1 MNYRR
6 YKIQTLLSLCYLIFL
21 PAIIIAQR
29 SGKVLFNE
37 NWQFQK
43 GDSTAVFSS
52 GSDWRRVNLPH
63 DWSIEG
69 PFDSKWASGTGFLP
83 GGIGWYKKQFDI
95 AGYDS
100 EKKYAIYFD
109 GVYKNSEVWINGHY
123 LGKRPNGFISFQ
135 YDLTPYLKAESNEIL
150 VKVDHSEYADSRF
163 YTGSGI
169 YRNVYLLTQNPAH
182 FAQWGVF
189 FTTPEVSASSANAKI
204 SVEVKNKTKQIVPST
219 IRVELTD
226 KEGNSVATTQQP
238 LYLRPR
244 KQNYTELELKVENP
258 DLWSP
263 KNPNLYNLKV
273 IIVKEDESVAETW
286 EEKVG
291 FRNFRFDPDK
301 GFFLNGKNMLIK
313 GVCIHH
319 DAGALGAAVPKE
331 VWRER
336 FQTLKK
342 LGVDA
347 IRMSHYPHQ
356 DYIYDLADE
365 MGFLVQDEAFDE
377 WEFGKNKWITGW
389 NAGTPGNDGSHEA
402 FAEWGTQD
410 VQDMIRRNRNHASI
424 IMWSIGNEIDYPNDP
439 YSHPVLDEG
448 RNPQIYGKGYQPQN
462 PPAAQLGKLANEL
475 VKAAKMYDTTRAVT
489 AALAGVTMSNHTI
502 YPEVLDIVGY
512 NYQEFRYEE
521 DHKAYPHRVIYG
533 SENGDALKAWLAVK
547 NNDYISSQ
555 FLWTAFDFIGEAR
568 EWPNRSSG
576 AGIIDLAGKP
586 KPDFYFRKSL
596 WSDEPM
602 VYLGVTNS
610 EKNVN
615 RRRNI
620 QPVWKGTEGETK
632 WVTAYSNVD
641 EVELFL
647 NGKSLGRKKAIYSPA
662 KMIGWEVPY
671 KSGKLE
677 ARAYQDGKKVAWYDL
692 RTPGEVSKMEV
703 SSSKK
708 AFSAPKDIIIID
720 VLLTDERGSRVID
733 GDKEVTFE
741 IDGPAKILALESGDR
756 DSHENYQSNKRK
768 TYEGR
773 LRAYLKTFESN
784 TKEINITIKADKLD
798 TQKIKISKTAVSKT

>member
-1 MNYRR
+1 MNR
-6 YKIQTLLSLCYLIFL
+6 TTFVNLLSLSTILFISL
-21 PAIIIAQR
+21 GLSAQQ
-29 SGKVLFNE
+29 SDKELFNE

-43 GDSTAVFSS
+43 GDSTEVFADDS
-52 GSDWRRVNLPH
+52 GWRNIDLPH

-69 PFDSKWASGTGFLP
+69 PFDSKWASGNGFLP
-83 GGIGWYKKQFDI
+83 GGIGWYKKKFDVS
-95 AGYDS
+95 GYDA
-100 EKKYAIYFD
+100 EKEYAIYFD

-123 LGKRPNGFISFQ
+123 LGKRPNGYISFQ
-135 YDLTPYLKAESNEIL
+135 YDLTPYLQAMNNKIV

-169 YRNVYLLTQNPAH
+169 YRNVYLLKQNPVH

-189 FTTPEVSASSANAKI
+189 FTTPQVSDSSATAKI
-204 SVEVKNKTKQIVPST
+204 SVEVKNKTKQIVPLT
-219 IRVELTD
+219 IQAKLND
-226 KEGNSVATTQQP
+226 HEGNVVASSAKP
-238 LYLRPR
+238 LYLRPG
-244 KQNYTELELKVENP
+244 KQNYVEIGLNINDP
-258 DLWSP
+258 KLWFP
-263 KNPNLYNLKV
+263 EDPNLYDLKV
-273 IIVKEDESVAETW
+273 TIVKDNEEIAETW
-286 EEKVG
+286 NERVG

-301 GFFLNGKNMLIK
+301 GFFLNGKNMLLK

-331 VWRER
+331 VWRDR
-336 FQTLKK
+336 FETLKD
-342 LGVDA
+342 LGANA

-389 NAGTPGNDGSHEA
+389 NAGTPGNNGSHEA

-410 VQDMIRRNRNHASI
+410 VQDMVRRNRNHASI

-475 VKAAKMYDTTRAVT
+475 VKAVKMYDTTRAVT

-502 YPEVLDIVGY
+502 YPAVLDIVGY

-521 DHKAYPHRVIYG
+521 DHKKYPNRVIYG
-533 SENGDALKAWLAVK
+533 SENGDALEAWLAVK
-547 NNDYISSQ
+547 NNDYIASQ

-586 KPDFYFRKSL
+586 KPDFYFRKSI
-596 WSDEPM
+596 WSKEPM
-602 VYLGVTNS
+602 VYLGITDS
-610 EKNVN
+610 QKNVN

-620 QPVWKGTEGETK
+620 QSVWNGNKGEIK
-632 WVTAYSNVD
+632 WISAYTNAE

-647 NGKSLGRKKAIYSPA
+647 NGKSLGRKKADYSPEN
-662 KMIGWEVPY
+662 MIGWKVPY
-671 KSGKLE
+671 NSGKLE
-677 ARAYQDGKKVAWYDL
+677 AKAYKNGKEVASYSL

-703 SSSKK
+703 SANRKS
-708 AFSAPKDIIIID
+708 FSAGKEIIIID
-720 VLLTDERGSRVID
+720 VLLTDKKGSRVVD
-733 GDKEVTFE
+733 QDKEVTFQ
-741 IDGPAKILALESGDR
+741 IDGPAKLLALESGDLK
-756 DSHENYQSNKRK
+756 SHESYQSNTRK
-768 TYEGR
+768 THEGR
-773 LRAYLKTFESN
+773 LRAYIQT
-784 TKEINITIKADKLD
+784 TGDDAKEISITLKADGLS
-798 TQKIKISKTAVSKT
+798 TRKIEIGKTESSKA